1 MNNNKLMLS
10 LKDKYSTRGG
20 WKVLDDFVY
29 LVDYNNSATTL
40 YECDL
45 RIGLNNLRT
54 DAQCSVGNL
63 FHGTYSN
70 TTYDYMM
77 QLITNLEGG
86 GDGVTLSS
94 NDCVSLKDYCT
105 SNVHTY
111 KHAYKENVDKDAKAF
126 EQFTNEEFTDG
137 PIPSDRSI
145 KATTSYYN
153 GNTDTRGGQDLR
165 VTYRISS
172 RNWSNLVGGYT
183 CVKIKLP
190 DTIKG
195 HNNGGPELSLKP
207 YYKVIERDEQG
218 RNFLI
223 QYSTDVPVNDS
234 GEKLILYKNKII
246 YTVQQALKDIICKDE

>member
-1 MNNNKLMLS
+1 MSNNKLMLS
-10 LKDKYSTRGG
+10 LKDKYSTGGG

-40 YECDL
+40 YGCDL
-45 RIGLNNLRT
+45 RIDLNNLRT

-70 TTYDYMM
+70 TTHDYMM
-77 QLITNLEGG
+77 QLIINLEGG
-86 GDGVTLSS
+86 GDGVISCS
-94 NDCVSLKDYCT
+94 YDRVSLKDYCT
-105 SNVHTY
+105 SNAHTY
-111 KHAYKENVDKDAKAF
+111 KHAYKENVNKDAEAF
-126 EQFTNEEFTDG
+126 EQFTDEEFTDG
-137 PIPSDRSI
+137 PIPDDRSI

-153 GNTDTRGGQDLR
+153 GNTNTRGGQNLR
-165 VTYRISS
+165 ITYRINS
-172 RNWSNLVGGYT
+172 RNWSDLVGGYT

-234 GEKLILYKNKII
+234 GEKLILYKDKII
-246 YTVQQALKDIICKDE
+246 YTTQQALKNIICKDE

>member
-1 MNNNKLMLS
+1 MNNNKLILS
-10 LKDKYSTRGG
+10 LKDKYSLGGG

-45 RIGLNNLRT
+45 RIDLNNLRT

-63 FHGTYSN
+63 FYGTYSN
-70 TTYDYMM
+70 TTHDYMM

-94 NDCVSLKDYCT
+94 YDRVSLKDYCT

-111 KHAYKENVDKDAKAF
+111 EHAYKENVNKNVEAF
-126 EQFTNEEFTDG
+126 EQFNDEEFTDG
-137 PIPSDRSI
+137 QIPDDASI
-145 KATTSYYN
+145 KVTTSYYN
-153 GNTDTRGGQDLR
+153 GNSDTRGGQDFR
-165 VTYRISS
+165 ITYRISS
-172 RNWSNLVGGYT
+172 RDWSGLKGGYT

-195 HNNGGPELSLKP
+195 HNNGEPELSLKP

-234 GEKLILYKNKII
+234 GEKLILYKDKII
-246 YTVQQALKDIICKDE
+246 CTYRQALKDIICKDE